1 MKSFTAVVGVAA
13 LSTPAAASPVSKVLD
28 LLAGLQAKIIG
39 EGESSQK
46 VYDEFAEWCEDTSK
60 NIDYSIDTGKKNVAS
75 LMATIEE
82 ERATLEEL
90 AAKIEALSGSIATD
104 EADLKAATEV
114 RNKEQ
119 SDFAAEE
126 KDLVDV
132 VDTLNRA
139 VAILEREMQ
148 KGGASMLQLKNADTL
163 VQALSAMVQATMLST
178 ADASKLTALV
188 QSSQES
194 DDDSMGA
201 PAAAVYEGHSG
212 GILDVLGGLL
222 EDAEGNLAD
231 ARSKETTALHNFE
244 MLKQSLEDQIKFSTK
259 DATAAKKAT
268 SEATEKKAV
277 ATGDLDVTSKDLK
290 ADENTRSTLHQDCLT
305 KAQDFE
311 AATKSRGE
319 ELAALAGAKKVIA
332 ENTGGAA
339 SQSYS
344 FIQVGNK
351 LASGA
356 DLAKFEAVRLVRD
369 FAMKENAPA
378 LAQLASRMASAMRLS
393 ADGGD
398 PFAKVKGLISDML
411 EKLESDASA
420 DASQKAYCDKEM
432 AESHDK
438 EADMK
443 NDIAKLSTK
452 LDQMTSRSAKLKD
465 EVAKLQK
472 ELAELASEQSEMD
485 SLRSK
490 ENGIFTHNKPEME
503 QGLEGIKTAL
513 QILRD
518 YYAKDDKAHAGAE
531 GAGAGIIGLLEV
543 VESDFSKGL
552 AEMVA
557 TEETAAAAYD
567 RESKQNAIEKATKDK
582 DVSYKIKEYTGLD
595 KAVAQATSDRS
606 GVQAELDAV
615 LDYLNKLDDICIA
628 KPDTYAER
636 KRRREAEL
644 AGLKEALQI
653 LEGQAVLLQRK
664 TSSNLRAAVQR
675 HA

>member
-1 MKSFTAVVGVAA
+1 
-13 LSTPAAASPVSKVLD
+13 
-28 LLAGLQAKIIG
+28 
-39 EGESSQK
+39 
-46 VYDEFAEWCEDTSK
+46 
-60 NIDYSIDTGKKNVAS
+60 
-75 LMATIEE
+75 
-82 ERATLEEL
+82 
-90 AAKIEALSGSIATD
+90 
-104 EADLKAATEV
+104 
-114 RNKEQ
+114 
-119 SDFAAEE
+119 
-126 KDLVDV
+126 
-132 VDTLNRA
+132 
-139 VAILEREMQ
+139 MQ

-222 EDAEGNLAD
+222 EEAEGNLAD

-244 MLKQSLEDQIKFSTK
+244 MLKQSLEDQIKFATK
-259 DATAAKKAT
+259 DATAAKKAS
-268 SEATEKKAV
+268 SEATEKKAS
-277 ATGDLDVTSKDLK
+277 ATADLDVTSKDLK
-290 ADENTRSTLHQDCLT
+290 ADESTRSTLHQDCLT

-319 ELAALAGAKKVIA
+319 ELAALASAKKVIA

-339 SQSYS
+339 SQSYA
-344 FIQVGNK
+344 FIQIGNK
-351 LASGA
+351 LSSGA

-369 FAMKENAPA
+369 LAMKENAPA

-411 EKLESDASA
+411 DKLESDATA
-420 DASQKAYCDKEM
+420 DANQKAYCDKEM

-438 EADMK
+438 EEDMK

-452 LDQMTSRSAKLKD
+452 LDQMSSRSAKLKD

-485 SLRSK
+485 ALRSK
-490 ENGIFTHNKPEME
+490 ENGIYTHNKPEME

-557 TEETAAAAYD
+557 TEETAAAAHD
-567 RESKQNAIEKATKDK
+567 RESKENAIEKATKDK

-595 KAVAQATSDRS
+595 KAIAQATSDRS

-615 LDYLNKLDDICIA
+615 LEYLKKLDDICIA

-664 TSSNLRAAVQR
+664 TLRDVQR

>member
-114 RNKEQ
+114 RNKEH

-369 FAMKENAPA
+369 LAMKENAPA